1 MSFQNEKIFMKIWER
16 EKIMG
21 GIVHKIFLKLP
32 EKHNETILEVTLN
45 HA

>member
-1 MSFQNEKIFMKIWER
+1 MKRFLWKYER
-16 EKIMG
+16 EKKIMG
-21 GIVHKIFLKLP
+21 GIVHQIFLKLS